1 MVNVLIINN
10 AGAGF
15 RQPPQRDPI
24 FRDAK
29 FFCFGAIN
37 NRRNIGWIFLF
48 AVTSDGCLP
57 GSIDGLRAYR
67 PLTSN
72 TAWCSV
78 FVISSVENQAAVG
91 TRVTVTAMKLA
102 EPLYQ
107 SIKSRALL
115 ATLTE
120 TV

>member
-1 MVNVLIINN
+1 MRNNN

-48 AVTSDGCLP
+48 AVTVKGVP
-57 GSIDGLRAYR
+57 NR
-67 PLTSN
+67 
-72 TAWCSV
+72 
-78 FVISSVENQAAVG
+78 
-91 TRVTVTAMKLA
+91 
-102 EPLYQ
+102 
-107 SIKSRALL
+107 
-115 ATLTE
+115 
-120 TV
+120 